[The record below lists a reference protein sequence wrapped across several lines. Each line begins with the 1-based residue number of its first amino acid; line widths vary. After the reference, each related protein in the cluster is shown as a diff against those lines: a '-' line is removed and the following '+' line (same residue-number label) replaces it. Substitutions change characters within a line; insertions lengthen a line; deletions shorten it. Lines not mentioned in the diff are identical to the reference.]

1 MSTKAE
7 QSAADI
13 RKISTYCY
21 QCVNGPDLLTVE
33 VVNGVATRVEPNF
46 DLRGEHPADGKV
58 CVKPF
63 GLVQKLY
70 NPHRIKRPMKRT
82 NPKKGRN
89 EDPGWVEISWEEAL
103 DTVAEKM
110 NAARARGVLDEH
122 GNPRLAFTTGGAA
135 TPFKY
140 MGSFPALLFAWGPFD
155 QSLGA
160 GGTVKCYHSEHMF
173 GELWHRAF
181 TVLPD
186 TPRCEYII
194 SFGNNIDASGGVT
207 GVRRHADAR
216 KRGMKRIQ
224 FEPHLSVTG
233 ASATEWIPIKTKTD
247 SAVLFSM
254 LHVLL
259 HETPV
264 DRLDVEF
271 LKHRTAS
278 PYLVGPHGFYLRDPE
293 SKKPLLW
300 DNASASAVPYDT
312 ENSDPAILGS
322 FSVDEAIEIG
332 ADEERWTHRN
342 IQADTGLEKAQQLV
356 AGNTPEWA
364 AQISDVPAATIRRVT
379 NEFLSHAHIGETEVI
394 DGREIPF
401 RPVCTVLGK
410 SVNNGWGGFEC
421 VWAHTMMQVLVGAL
435 EVSGS
440 MLGSTTHL
448 AGDTDWNRL
457 LTVEEGEDGFMT
469 HTFTPTSKE
478 EWNDAPI
485 NRHAQDCL
493 TPMAGKNMGAQ
504 LFGSTTLAWLRLQ
517 ERAAESWPKPNPP
530 DVWFI
535 YKCNPAISFSE
546 TGKMN
551 DIMATFPFIAA
562 FAYTLD
568 ETNHYADILMPEATD
583 LESDQLLR
591 LGGGHYFENHW
602 ESEGWALRQAVVPPQ
617 HEAKDFSW
625 IANELARRT
634 GLLEAYNSV
643 INGAGCGIPLQGEGY
658 DFSLDVGKE
667 HSQEEI
673 WDAVCKAAS
682 FDLTEGREV
691 LGLDWFRKHGYKT
704 RPYSRLNW
712 YLYPLIEDKN
722 LRFELPY
729 QERYYRMGKELANRL
744 HETGVHWWDRQLDE
758 YEPLPVWRDLNKL
771 WDELIEKNHNVRAA
785 DYPFWLLTGRSMQ
798 YAWGA
803 NVGIQM
809 MKEAADN
816 VFGHDGIIMNAGKA
830 AEMGI
835 SDGDEIEVTSPV
847 ASTRGIARL
856 RQGVRPDVV
865 IMLAQFGQWK
875 TPYARDLKRTG
886 LNKLVPMNQDYLDG
900 GGASIDGTRV
910 YITRVGR
917 AA

>member
-1 MSTKAE
+1 LSDANE
-7 QSAADI
+7 I
-13 RKISTYCY
+13 RKDKPGCQKSLY
-21 QCVNGPDLLTVE
+21 LLLSMCQWS
-33 VVNGVATRVEPNF
+33 GPNF

-63 GLVQKLY
+63 GLIQKLY

-82 NPKKGRN
+82 NPKKGRD
-89 EDPGWVEISWEEAL
+89 EDPGWIEISWDEAL
-103 DTVAEKM
+103 DIVAEKM
-110 NAARARGVLDEH
+110 NAARAKGVQDEN

-186 TPRCEYII
+186 TPRCEYVI

-259 HETPV
+259 HETPI
-264 DRLDVEF
+264 DKLDVSF
-271 LKHRTAS
+271 LRDRTAS
-278 PYLVGPHGFYLRDPE
+278 PYLVGPNGFYLRDPE
-293 SKKPLLW
+293 TKKPLLW
-300 DNASASAVPYDT
+300 DNKSNKAVAHDT
-312 ENSDPAILGS
+312 KATDPAIVGS
-322 FSVDEAIEIG
+322 FTIDKAVEIG
-332 ADEERWTHRN
+332 ADEEIWTHQN
-342 IQADTGLEKAQQLV
+342 IQADTGLEKTRQLV
-356 AGNTPEWA
+356 AERTPEWA
-364 AQISDVPAATIRRVT
+364 AEISDVPAETIRRVT
-379 NEFLSHAHIGETEVI
+379 NEYLSHAHIGETEEI
-394 DGREIPF
+394 DGRTIPF

-410 SVNNGWGGFEC
+410 SVNNGWGGYEC

-435 EVSGS
+435 EVSGG

-448 AGDTDWNRL
+448 AGDTDWDRS
-457 LTVEEGEDGFMT
+457 LTVDIGEDGFMS
-469 HTFTPTSKE
+469 HTFTPTSKD

-504 LFGSTTLAWLRLQ
+504 LFGSTTIAWLRLQ

-530 DVWFI
+530 DVWFV

-546 TGKMN
+546 TDKMG
-551 DIMATFPFIAA
+551 DAMAKFPFIAA
-562 FAYTLD
+562 FAYTFD
-568 ETNHYADILMPEATD
+568 ETNHYADVLMPEATD

-591 LGGGHYFENHW
+591 IGGGHYFENHW
-602 ESEGWALRQAVVPPQ
+602 ESEGWALRQSVIPPL

-634 GLLEAYNSV
+634 NLLEAYNSV
-643 INGAGCGIPLQGEGY
+643 INGGGCGIFLQGEGY
-658 DFSLDVGKE
+658 DFSLDINKE
-667 HSQEEI
+667 HNQEEI

-682 FDLTEGREV
+682 FDLTGGKET
-691 LGLDWFRKHGYKT
+691 LDLEWFKENGFKT

-712 YLYPLIEDKN
+712 YLYPLIEDKD

-729 QERYYRMGKELANRL
+729 QERYFRMGKELTNRL
-744 HETGVHWWDRQLDE
+744 HETGVHWWDRQLAE
-758 YEPLPVWRDLNKL
+758 YEPLPQWKDLNKL
-771 WDELIEKNHNVRAA
+771 WDEIIEKNHHVKAA
-785 DYPFWLLTGRSMQ
+785 DYPYWLLTGRSMQ

-809 MKEAADN
+809 MKEVADN
-816 VFGHDGIIMNAGKA
+816 VFGHDGIIMNTGEA
-830 AEMGI
+830 AKLGI

-856 RQGVRPDVV
+856 RQGVRPDVL
-865 IMLAQFGQWK
+865 IMIAQFGQWK
-875 TPYARDLKRTG
+875 MPYAKDLKRAG

-900 GGASIDGTRV
+900 SGSSIDGTKV
-910 YITRVGR
+910 FITRVG

>member
-1 MSTKAE
+1 MQTKSE
-7 QSAADI
+7 NTEPDI
-13 RKISTYCY
+13 KKVSTYCY

-33 VVNGVATRVEPNF
+33 IIDGVATKVEPNF
-46 DLRGEHPADGKV
+46 DLKGEHPADGKV

-63 GLVQKLY
+63 GLIQKLY
-70 NPHRIKRPMKRT
+70 NPHRIKKPMKRT
-82 NPKKGRN
+82 NPKKGRD
-89 EDPGWVEISWEEAL
+89 EDPGWVEIEWDEAL
-103 DTVAEKM
+103 DIVADKM
-110 NAARARGVLDEH
+110 NAARAKGVQDEN

-186 TPRCEYII
+186 TPRCEYLI

-259 HETPV
+259 HETSI
-264 DRLDVEF
+264 DKLDIPF
-271 LKHRTAS
+271 LRDRTAS
-278 PYLVGPHGFYLRDPE
+278 PYLVGPNDFYLRDRE

-300 DNASASAVPYDT
+300 DNKTNKAVPYDT
-312 ENSDPAILGS
+312 EDTDPAIVGS
-322 FSVDEAIEIG
+322 FTVNNAIEIG
-332 ADEERWTHRN
+332 ADEVTWIHHN
-342 IQADTGLEKAQQLV
+342 IEADTGLEKAIQLV
-356 AGNTPEWA
+356 AERPPEWA
-364 AQISDVPAATIRRVT
+364 AEISDVPAETIRRVT
-379 NEFLSHAHIGETEVI
+379 NEYLAHAHIGETEEI
-394 DGREIPF
+394 DGRAVPF
-401 RPVCTVLGK
+401 RPVCTVLVK
-410 SVNNGWGGFEC
+410 SVNNGWGGYEC
-421 VWAHTMMQVLVGAL
+421 VWAHTMMQVLLGAL

-440 MLGSTTHL
+440 MLGSTTHV
-448 AGDTDWNRL
+448 AGDTDWDRS
-457 LTVEEGEDGFMT
+457 LTVDIGEDGFMS

-517 ERAAESWPKPNPP
+517 ERAAETWPKPNPP
-530 DVWFI
+530 DVWFV

-546 TGKMN
+546 SNKMEN
-551 DIMATFPFIAA
+551 TMAKFPFIAA
-562 FAYTLD
+562 FAYTFD
-568 ETNHYADILMPEATD
+568 ETNHYADVLMPEATD

-591 LGGGHYFENHW
+591 IGGAHYFENHW
-602 ESEGWALRQAVVPPQ
+602 ESEGWALRQAVVPPL

-658 DFSLDVGKE
+658 DFSLDVTKE
-667 HSQEEI
+667 HGQEEI

-682 FDLTEGREV
+682 FDLTG
-691 LGLDWFRKHGYKT
+691 
-704 RPYSRLNW
+704 
-712 YLYPLIEDKN
+712 
-722 LRFELPY
+722 
-729 QERYYRMGKELANRL
+729 GKE
-744 HETGVHWWDRQLDE
+744 TLD
-758 YEPLPVWRDLNKL
+758 L
-771 WDELIEKNHNVRAA
+771 
-785 DYPFWLLTGRSMQ
+785 
-798 YAWGA
+798 
-803 NVGIQM
+803 
-809 MKEAADN
+809 
-816 VFGHDGIIMNAGKA
+816 
-830 AEMGI
+830 
-835 SDGDEIEVTSPV
+835 
-847 ASTRGIARL
+847 
-856 RQGVRPDVV
+856 
-865 IMLAQFGQWK
+865 
-875 TPYARDLKRTG
+875 
-886 LNKLVPMNQDYLDG
+886 
-900 GGASIDGTRV
+900 
-910 YITRVGR
+910 
-917 AA
+917 

>member
-1 MSTKAE
+1 MQTKPKE
-7 QSAADI
+7 TCPDI
-13 RKISTYCY
+13 KKVSTYCY

-33 VVNGVATRVEPNF
+33 VIDGVATKVEPNF
-46 DLRGEHPADGKV
+46 DLKGEHPADGKI

-70 NPHRIKRPMKRT
+70 NPHRLKKPMKRT

-89 EDPGWVEISWEEAL
+89 EDPGWVEIEWNEAL
-103 DTVAEKM
+103 DIVAEKM
-110 NAARARGVLDEH
+110 NAARAKGIQDEN

-160 GGTVKCYHSEHMF
+160 GGTVKCYHAEHMF

-181 TVLPD
+181 TILPD

-224 FEPHLSVTG
+224 FEPHLSITG
-233 ASATEWIPIKTKTD
+233 ANATEWVPIKTKTD

-254 LHVLL
+254 VHVLL
-259 HETPV
+259 HEHSI
-264 DRLDVEF
+264 DELDYEF
-271 LKHRTAS
+271 LRDRTAS
-278 PYLVGPHGFYLRDPE
+278 AYLVGPNGFYLRDPE

-300 DNASASAVPYDT
+300 DNKSNKAVPYDT
-312 ENSDPAILGS
+312 PDTDPAIVGN
-322 FSVDEAIEIG
+322 FTVTNAVEIG
-332 ADEERWTHRN
+332 ADDENWVYEN
-342 IQADTGLEKAQQLV
+342 IQADTGLEKAKQLV
-356 AGNTPEWA
+356 AERTPEWA
-364 AQISDVPAATIRRVT
+364 SEISDVPAETIRRVT
-379 NEFLSHAHIGETEVI
+379 NEYLSHAHIGETETI

-401 RPVCTVLGK
+401 RPVATVLGK
-410 SVNNGWGGFEC
+410 SVNNGWGGYEC

-435 EVSGS
+435 EVSGG

-448 AGDTDWNRL
+448 AGDTDWDRT
-457 LTVEEGEDGFMT
+457 LTVDIGEDGFMS

-517 ERAAESWPKPNPP
+517 ERAAESWKKPNPP
-530 DVWFI
+530 DVWFV

-546 TGKMN
+546 TDKMN

-562 FAYTLD
+562 FAYTFD
-568 ETNHYADILMPEATD
+568 ETNHYADVLMPEATD
-583 LESDQLLR
+583 LESDQVLR
-591 LGGGHYFENHW
+591 IGGGHYFENHW

-617 HEAKDFSW
+617 NDAKDFSW

-658 DFSLDVGKE
+658 DYSLDITKE
-667 HSQEEI
+667 NSQEEI
-673 WDAVCKAAS
+673 WDAVCKAATH
-682 FDLTEGREV
+682 DLTEGKEV
-691 LGLDWFRKHGYKT
+691 HGLDWFREHGYKT

-712 YLYPLIEDKN
+712 YLHPLIEDKK
-722 LRFELPY
+722 LRYELPY
-729 QERYYRMGKELANRL
+729 QERYFRMGKELANRL
-744 HETGVHWWDRQLDE
+744 HETGVHWWDRQLAE
-758 YEPLPVWRDLNKL
+758 YQPLPIWHDLNKL
-771 WDELIEKNHNVRAA
+771 WDELIEKNHNVKAA
-785 DYPFWLLTGRSMQ
+785 DYPYWLLTGRSMQ

-809 MKEAADN
+809 MKEVADN

-830 AEMGI
+830 EELGI
-835 SDGDEIEVTSPV
+835 NDGDEIEVTSPI

-856 RQGVRPDVV
+856 RQGVRPDTIVM
-865 IMLAQFGQWK
+865 IAQFGQWK
-875 TPYARDLKRTG
+875 TPFAKDLKRTG
-886 LNKLVPMNQDYLDG
+886 VNKLVPMNQDYIDG
-900 GGASIDGTRV
+900 GGSSIDGTKV
-910 YITRVGR
+910 YITRVG

>member
-1 MSTKAE
+1 MSV
-7 QSAADI
+7 SAPVPQD
-13 RKISTYCY
+13 RKKVSTYCY
-21 QCVNGPDLLTVE
+21 QCVCGPDLLTVE
-33 VVNGVATRVEPNF
+33 VIDGVATRVEPNY
-46 DLRGEHPADGKV
+46 DLKNEHPADGKV

-63 GLVQKLY
+63 GLIQKLY

-82 NPKKGRN
+82 NPKKGRD
-89 EDPGWVEISWEEAL
+89 EDPGWEEISWEEAL

-110 NAARARGVLDEH
+110 NAAREKGVQDEN

-181 TVLPD
+181 TILAD
-186 TPRCEYII
+186 TPRCEYLI
-194 SFGNNIDASGGVT
+194 SFGNNGDASGGVT

-216 KRGMKRIQ
+216 VRGMKRIQ

-233 ASATEWIPIKTKTD
+233 ANATEWIPIKTKTD

-254 LHVLL
+254 LHVMM
-259 HETPV
+259 HETPLEK
-264 DRLDVEF
+264 LDVPF
-271 LKHRTAS
+271 LRDRTAS
-278 PYLVGPHGFYLRDPE
+278 PYLVGPNGFYLRDPD

-300 DNASASAVPYDT
+300 DMKSASAVAYDT
-312 ENSDPAILGS
+312 AGTEPALVGTYK
-322 FSVDEAIEIG
+322 VMKAVEVG
-332 ADEERWTHRN
+332 ADEETWQHEN
-342 IQADTGLEKAQQLV
+342 IEADTGLEKSKQLV
-356 AGNTPEWA
+356 AERTPEWA
-364 AQISDVPAATIRRVT
+364 AEISDVPAETIRRVA
-379 NEFLSHAHIGETEVI
+379 NEFLSHAHIGETETI
-394 DGREIPF
+394 DGREVPF
-401 RPVCTVLGK
+401 RPVATLLGK
-410 SVNNGWGGFEC
+410 SVNNGWGGYDC

-435 EVSGS
+435 EVSGGI
-440 MLGSTTHL
+440 LGSTTHL
-448 AGDTDWNRL
+448 AGDTDWDRL
-457 LTVEEGEDGFMT
+457 LTVDEGEDGFMS

-478 EWNDAPI
+478 EWNNAPI

-517 ERAAESWPKPNPP
+517 ERAADSWPKPNPP
-530 DVWFI
+530 DVWII
-535 YKCNPAISFSE
+535 YKCNPAISHSE
-546 TGKMN
+546 TDLMG
-551 DIMATFPFIAA
+551 DTMATFPFIAA
-562 FAYTLD
+562 FAYTFD
-568 ETNHYADILMPEATD
+568 ETNHYADIIMPEATD

-591 LGGGHYFENHW
+591 LGGGHYMENHW
-602 ESEGWALRQAVVPPQ
+602 ETEGWVLRQAAVAPL

-658 DFSLDVGKE
+658 DFSLDISKE

-682 FDLTEGREV
+682 HDLTSGKET
-691 LGLDWFRKHGYKT
+691 LGLQWFREHGYKT

-712 YLYPLIEDKN
+712 YLYPLLEDKG

-729 QERYYRMGKELANRL
+729 QERYFRMGKELKNRL
-744 HETGVHWWDRQLDE
+744 HETGAHWWDRQLEE
-758 YEPLPVWRDLNKL
+758 YEPLPNWKDLNKL
-771 WDELIEKNHNVRAA
+771 WDEIIEKNHDVKAS
-785 DYPFWLLTGRSMQ
+785 DFPFWLLTARSMQ

-803 NVGIQM
+803 NVAIQM
-809 MKEAADN
+809 MKEVSDN
-816 VFGHDGIIMNAGKA
+816 VAGHDGILMNTGKA
-830 AEMGI
+830 KEMGI
-835 SDGDEIEVTSPV
+835 NDGDIIEITSPV

-856 RQGVRPDVV
+856 RQGVRPDVAV
-865 IMLAQFGQWK
+865 MIAQFGQWK
-875 TPYARDLKRTG
+875 TPYAKELKRPG

-900 GGASIDGTRV
+900 GGASIDGTKV
-910 YITRVGR
+910 YITRVGVE
-917 AA
+917 

>member
-1 MSTKAE
+1 MSATAPVPK
-7 QSAADI
+7 DVK
-13 RKISTYCY
+13 KISTYCY

-33 VVNGVATRVEPNF
+33 IVDGVATKIEPNF
-46 DLRGEHPADGKV
+46 DLKNEHPADGKV

-63 GLVQKLY
+63 GLIQKIY
-70 NPHRIKRPMKRT
+70 NPHRIKGPMKRT
-82 NPKKGRN
+82 NPKKGRD
-89 EDPGWVEISWEEAL
+89 EDPGWEEISWEEAL
-103 DTVAEKM
+103 DIVAEKM
-110 NAARARGVLDEH
+110 NAARAKGVQDEN

-160 GGTVKCYHSEHMF
+160 GGTVKCYHTEHMF
-173 GELWHRAF
+173 GELWHRSF
-181 TVLPD
+181 TILPD
-186 TPRCEYII
+186 TPRCEYLI

-216 KRGMKRIQ
+216 VRGMKRIQ

-247 SAVLFSM
+247 PAVLYSM
-254 LHVLL
+254 LHIML
-259 HETPV
+259 HETPL
-264 DRLDVEF
+264 DKLDVPF
-271 LKHRTAS
+271 LKDRTAS
-278 PYLVGPHGFYLRDPE
+278 PYLVGPNGFYLREPD

-300 DNASASAVPYDT
+300 DNKANKAVPYDT
-312 ENSDPAILGS
+312 ADTDPAILGS
-322 FSVDEAIEIG
+322 FTVAKAIEIG
-332 ADEERWTHRN
+332 ADEESWTHEN
-342 IQADTGLEKAQQLV
+342 IEADTGLEKSKQLV
-356 AGNTPEWA
+356 AEHTPEWA
-364 AQISDVPAATIRRVT
+364 AEISDVPAETIRRIT
-379 NEFLSHAHIGETEVI
+379 NEFLSHAHIGETEEI
-394 DGREIPF
+394 DGRTVPF
-401 RPVCTVLGK
+401 RPVCTILGK
-410 SVNNGWGGFEC
+410 SVNNGWGGYNC

-448 AGDTDWNRL
+448 AGDTDWDRL
-457 LTVEEGEDGFMT
+457 LTVDEGEDGFMS

-530 DVWFI
+530 DVWLV

-546 TGKMN
+546 TDKME
-551 DIMATFPFIAA
+551 DAMAKFPFMAA
-562 FAYTLD
+562 FAYTHD
-568 ETNHYADILMPEATD
+568 ETNHYADVIMPEATD

-591 LGGGHYFENHW
+591 IGGGHYFENHW

-625 IANELARRT
+625 IANELARRI
-634 GLLEAYNSV
+634 GLLEAYNTV
-643 INGAGCGIPLQGEGY
+643 INEAGCGIPLHGEGY
-658 DFSLDVGKE
+658 DFSLDVTKE

-682 FDLTEGREV
+682 FDLTGGKET
-691 LGLDWFRKHGYKT
+691 LDLSWFRENGFKT

-712 YLYPLIEDKN
+712 YLYPLIEDRG

-729 QERYYRMGKELANRL
+729 QERYFRMGKELANRL
-744 HETGVHWWDRQLDE
+744 HETGVHWWDRQLAE
-758 YEPLPVWRDLNKL
+758 YEPLPEWKDLNKL
-771 WDELIEKNHNVRAA
+771 WDELIEKNHNVKAA
-785 DYPFWLLTGRSMQ
+785 DFPFWLLTGRSMQ

-803 NVGIQM
+803 NVGMQM
-809 MKEAADN
+809 MKEVAEN
-816 VFGHDGIIMNAGKA
+816 VFGHDGIIINTGKA
-830 AEMGI
+830 HELGI
-835 SDGDEIEVTSPV
+835 ENGDIIEITSPI
-847 ASTRGIARL
+847 ASTRGMACL

-865 IMLAQFGQWK
+865 IMLAQFGHWK
-875 TPYARDLKRTG
+875 TPYAKDLKLPS
-886 LNKLVPMNQDYLDG
+886 LNRLVPMDQDYIDG
-900 GGASIDGTRV
+900 GGASIDGTKV
-910 YITRVGR
+910 YITPVG

>member
-1 MSTKAE
+1 MQTKSE
-7 QSAADI
+7 KTNPDI
-13 RKISTYCY
+13 KKVSTYCY

-33 VVNGVATRVEPNF
+33 VIDGVATKVEPNF
-46 DLRGEHPADGKV
+46 DLKGEHPADGKV

-70 NPHRIKRPMKRT
+70 NPHRIKKPMKRT
-82 NPKKGRN
+82 NPKKGHD
-89 EDPGWVEISWEEAL
+89 EDPGWVEIEWDEAL
-103 DTVAEKM
+103 DIVADKM
-110 NAARARGVLDEH
+110 NAARAKGVQDEN

-160 GGTVKCYHSEHMF
+160 GGTVKCYHTEHMF

-181 TVLPD
+181 TILPD
-186 TPRCEYII
+186 TPRCEYLI

-259 HETPV
+259 HETSI
-264 DRLDVEF
+264 DKLDIPF
-271 LKHRTAS
+271 LRDRTAS
-278 PYLVGPHGFYLRDPE
+278 PYLVGPNDFYLRDRE

-300 DNASASAVPYDT
+300 DNKTNKAVPYDT
-312 ENSDPAILGS
+312 EDTDPAIVGS
-322 FSVDEAIEIG
+322 FTVNNAIEIG
-332 ADEERWTHRN
+332 ADEVTWIHHN
-342 IQADTGLEKAQQLV
+342 IEADTGLEKARQLV
-356 AGNTPEWA
+356 AERTPEWA
-364 AQISDVPAATIRRVT
+364 AEISDVPAETIRRVT
-379 NEFLSHAHIGETEVI
+379 NEYLAHAHIGETEEI
-394 DGREIPF
+394 DGRTVPF

-410 SVNNGWGGFEC
+410 SVNNGWGGYEC

-448 AGDTDWNRL
+448 AGDTDWDRS
-457 LTVEEGEDGFMT
+457 LTVDIGEDGFMS

-493 TPMAGKNMGAQ
+493 TPMVGKNMGAQ

-530 DVWFI
+530 DVWFV
-535 YKCNPAISFSE
+535 YKCNPAMSFSE
-546 TGKMN
+546 SNKME
-551 DIMATFPFIAA
+551 DTMATFPFIAA
-562 FAYTLD
+562 FAYTFD
-568 ETNHYADILMPEATD
+568 ETNHYADVLMPEATD

-591 LGGGHYFENHW
+591 IGGAHYFENHW
-602 ESEGWALRQAVVPPQ
+602 ESEGWALRQAVVPPL

-658 DFSLDVGKE
+658 DFSLDVTKE
-667 HSQEEI
+667 HGQEEI

-682 FDLTEGREV
+682 FDLTGGRET
-691 LGLDWFRKHGYKT
+691 LDLNWFREHGYKT

-712 YLYPLIEDKN
+712 YLYPLIEDKG

-729 QERYYRMGKELANRL
+729 QERYFRMGKELANRL
-744 HETGVHWWDRQLDE
+744 HETDVHWWDRQLAE
-758 YEPLPVWRDLNKL
+758 YEPLPKWTDLNKL
-771 WDELIEKNHNVRAA
+771 WDELIEKNHNVKAA

-809 MKEAADN
+809 MKEVADN

-830 AEMGI
+830 AELGI

-856 RQGVRPDVV
+856 RQGVRPDVI
-865 IMLAQFGQWK
+865 IMIAQFGQWK
-875 TPYARDLKRTG
+875 TPYAKDLKRTG

-900 GGASIDGTRV
+900 SGSSIDGTKV
-910 YITRVGR
+910 YITRVG

>member
-1 MSTKAE
+1 
-7 QSAADI
+7 
-13 RKISTYCY
+13 
-21 QCVNGPDLLTVE
+21 
-33 VVNGVATRVEPNF
+33 
-46 DLRGEHPADGKV
+46 
-58 CVKPF
+58 
-63 GLVQKLY
+63 
-70 NPHRIKRPMKRT
+70 
-82 NPKKGRN
+82 
-89 EDPGWVEISWEEAL
+89 
-103 DTVAEKM
+103 
-110 NAARARGVLDEH
+110 
-122 GNPRLAFTTGGAA
+122 
-135 TPFKY
+135 
-140 MGSFPALLFAWGPFD
+140 
-155 QSLGA
+155 
-160 GGTVKCYHSEHMF
+160 MF

-186 TPRCEYII
+186 TPRCEYLI

-259 HETPV
+259 HETSI
-264 DRLDVEF
+264 DKLDIPF
-271 LKHRTAS
+271 LRDRTAS
-278 PYLVGPHGFYLRDPE
+278 PYLVGPNDFYLRDRE

-300 DNASASAVPYDT
+300 DNKTNMAVPYDT
-312 ENSDPAILGS
+312 ADTDPAIVGS
-322 FSVDEAIEIG
+322 FTVNNAIEIG
-332 ADEERWTHRN
+332 ADGVTWIHHN
-342 IQADTGLEKAQQLV
+342 IEADTGLEKAIQLV
-356 AGNTPEWA
+356 AERTPEWA
-364 AQISDVPAATIRRVT
+364 AEISDVPAETIRRVT
-379 NEFLSHAHIGETEVI
+379 NEYLAHAHIGETEEI
-394 DGREIPF
+394 DGRAVPF

-410 SVNNGWGGFEC
+410 SVNNGWGGYEC

-448 AGDTDWNRL
+448 AGDTDWDRS
-457 LTVEEGEDGFMT
+457 LTVDIGEDGFMS

-530 DVWFI
+530 DVWFV

-546 TGKMN
+546 SNKMEN
-551 DIMATFPFIAA
+551 TMAKFPFIAA
-562 FAYTLD
+562 FAYTFD
-568 ETNHYADILMPEATD
+568 ETNHYADVLMPEATD

-591 LGGGHYFENHW
+591 IGGAHYFENHW
-602 ESEGWALRQAVVPPQ
+602 ESEGWALRQAVVPPL

-658 DFSLDVGKE
+658 DFSLDVTKE
-667 HSQEEI
+667 HDQEEI

-682 FDLTEGREV
+682 FDLTGGKET
-691 LGLDWFRKHGYKT
+691 LDLDWFREHGYKT

-712 YLYPLIEDKN
+712 YLYPLIEDMG

-729 QERYYRMGKELANRL
+729 QERYFRMGKELANRL
-744 HETGVHWWDRQLDE
+744 HETDVHWWDRQLAE
-758 YEPLPVWRDLNKL
+758 YEPLPVWTDLNKL
-771 WDELIEKNHNVRAA
+771 WDELIEKNHRVKAA

-809 MKEAADN
+809 MKEVADN

-830 AEMGI
+830 EDLGI

-856 RQGVRPDVV
+856 RQGVRPDVI
-865 IMLAQFGQWK
+865 IMIAQFGQWK
-875 TPYARDLKRTG
+875 TPYAKDLKRAG

-900 GGASIDGTRV
+900 SGSSVDGTKV
-910 YITRVGR
+910 YITRVG